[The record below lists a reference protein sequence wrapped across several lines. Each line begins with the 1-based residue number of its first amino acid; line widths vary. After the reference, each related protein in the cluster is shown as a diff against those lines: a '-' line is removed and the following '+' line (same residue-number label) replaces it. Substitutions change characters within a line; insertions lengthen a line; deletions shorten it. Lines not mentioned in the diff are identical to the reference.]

1 MNVFLR
7 LKVKDFLLMLIYNI
21 TSLKHYIPVLPDFA
35 KWFRRKWEASFTP
48 ELGFKEGIEYP
59 IEEGIEYPIESIP
72 LIFACFPLF
81 FKTLEH
87 PD

>member
-35 KWFRRKWEASFTP
+35 KWFRK
-48 ELGFKEGIEYP
+48 K
-59 IEEGIEYPIESIP
+59 
-72 LIFACFPLF
+72 
-81 FKTLEH
+81 
-87 PD
+87 